1 MLQKGGNMKK
11 TFAYLTITAAL
22 TLAPMVFTTGCSVMQ
37 KRETAGQYGKDKEV
51 AAKIKTQLYK
61 DPIVKGT
68 QVEVNV
74 FNGAC
79 QLSGFVESQQA
90 KDRAGEIAQST
101 SGVTQVYNN
110 LILPTGRTGEE
121 RKF

>member
-1 MLQKGGNMKK
+1 MKK

-22 TLAPMVFTTGCSVMQ
+22 AITPVVFTTGCSIMQ
-37 KRETAGQYGKDKEV
+37 GRQSAGAYTNDKEI

-68 QVEVNV
+68 QVDVNV
-74 FNGAC
+74 FNGVA

-90 KDRAGEIAQST
+90 KDRAGEIAQT
-101 SGVTQVYNN
+101 TKGVSQVYNN
-110 LILPTGRTGEE
+110 LILPTGRTSESV
-121 RKF
+121 K

>member
-1 MLQKGGNMKK
+1 MKK

-37 KRETAGQYGKDKEV
+37 KRESAGAYTHDKEI

-61 DPIVKGT
+61 DPIAKGT
-68 QVEVNV
+68 QVEVTM

-79 QLSGFVESQQA
+79 QLSGFVDSQQA
-90 KDRAGEIAQST
+90 KDRAGEIAQNT
-101 SGVTQVYNN
+101 KGVSQVYNN
-110 LILPTGRTGEE
+110 LILPTGRASEPP
-121 RKF
+121 K